1 MKQEITITADTNDG
15 DYVTQ
20 VSEISEND
28 LSTIKPLI
36 ASIKRFKKYKGY
48 SASGMPYTHHH
59 NYPFGDCAREDLGEK
74 TLSELYDFDEE
85 VFELF
90 NDYIPYGEYGIHTIK
105 SITICPLQEKT
116 RLL

>member
-1 MKQEITITADTNDG
+1 MNQEITITADTNDG

-20 VSEISEND
+20 VSEISEKD
-28 LSTIKPLI
+28 LAIIKPLI
-36 ASIKRFKKYKGY
+36 AAIKDFKKYNEY
-48 SASGMPYTHHH
+48 SVSGVLYTHHH
-59 NYPFGDCAREDLGEK
+59 NYPYGECMRNDLGEK

-90 NDYIPYGEYGIHTIK
+90 EGYLPYSEYGIHTIK
-105 SITICPLQEKT
+105 SIIICPLQEKT